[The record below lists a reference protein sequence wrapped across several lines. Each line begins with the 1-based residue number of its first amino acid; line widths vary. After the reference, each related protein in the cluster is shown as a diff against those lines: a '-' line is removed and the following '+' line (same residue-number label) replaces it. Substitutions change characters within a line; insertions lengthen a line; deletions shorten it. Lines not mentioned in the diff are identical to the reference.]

1 MNAHKA
7 ANTIARTMNMRVVCA
22 RSDLGM
28 LLNMR
33 WNMMPA
39 LENRLGRFLYFE
51 HLYVFCVTAIGA
63 DEGGVTSFCPAVRQT
78 GRLNK

>member
-1 MNAHKA
+1 M
-7 ANTIARTMNMRVVCA
+7 ARTMNMRVVCA

-39 LENRLGRFLYFE
+39 LENRLGRFLYFQ
-51 HLYVFCVTAIGA
+51 HLYGFRLTANRS
-63 DEGGVTSFCPAVRQT
+63 DEGPKLRDCLIFSAARQT
-78 GRLNK
+78 Q